1 MIFMNA
7 GKIPGGWNL
16 RSLKSTVILS
26 SLVNLSNHYTI
37 YQLNLFRKIV
47 LKKAPLSLGSR
58 RRLPSWLKTSVPS
71 GENFFRLRSLVQKH
85 QLHTVCESASCP
97 NIGECWGKGTLTLM
111 ILGDQCSR
119 ACRFCDVPTGQM
131 LPPDDNEPRQ
141 VAEMLSRLKLS
152 YVVITSVDRDDLPD
166 GGASHWAKTIEQ
178 IHELCPD
185 LGVEILVPDFKA
197 EEPLIEIVC
206 VAQPDVFAHNIET
219 VESLQKR
226 VRPQCRYEWSLRSLT
241 VAARQFGMITKSSI
255 MLGHGETRQEVIQT
269 MTDLWETG
277 CRLMSIGQ
285 YLQPTRSHLEVVEY
299 IHPDIFTEYKYIGEQ
314 LGFDHVE
321 SGPLV
326 RSSFR
331 ADQQANSAGI
341 L

>member
-1 MIFMNA
+1 M
-7 GKIPGGWNL
+7 
-16 RSLKSTVILS
+16 
-26 SLVNLSNHYTI
+26 
-37 YQLNLFRKIV
+37 V
-47 LKKAPLSLGSR
+47 LKKDPITLNSR
-58 RRLPSWLKTSVPS
+58 SRLPAWLKTSLPS
-71 GENFFRLRSLVQKH
+71 GDDFFRLRSLVRKH

-111 ILGDQCSR
+111 ILGDHCSR

-131 LPPDDNEPRQ
+131 LPPDVNEPRQ
-141 VAEMLSRLKLS
+141 VAEMLSDLNLN

-166 GGASHWAKTIEQ
+166 GGAHHWAETLQQ

-197 EEPLIEIVC
+197 EVDLIETVC
-206 VAQPDVFAHNIET
+206 LAQPDVFAHNIET

-226 VRPQCRYEWSLRSLT
+226 VRPQCRYDWSLKTLA
-241 VAARQFGMITKSSI
+241 VAAQQFGRVTKSSM
-255 MLGHGETRQEVIQT
+255 MLGHGETRLEVVQT
-269 MTDLWETG
+269 MKDLRETG
-277 CRLMSIGQ
+277 CRMLSLGQ
-285 YLQPTRSHLEVVEY
+285 YLQPTRTHLEVMEY
-299 IHPDIFTEYKYIGEQ
+299 VHPDVFAEYKQIGEE

-331 ADQQANSAGI
+331 ADQQANAAGVV
-341 L
+341 